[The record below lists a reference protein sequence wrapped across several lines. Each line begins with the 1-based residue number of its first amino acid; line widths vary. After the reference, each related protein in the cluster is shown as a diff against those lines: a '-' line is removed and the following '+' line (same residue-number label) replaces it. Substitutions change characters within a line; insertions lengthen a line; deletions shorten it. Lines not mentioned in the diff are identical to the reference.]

1 MGGTLQPVTLNLGYV
16 TVNGFYNLTEKQL
29 KFKGIT
35 RKNCIRSI
43 LELVFSTTVCTGLMK
58 TCKKN
63 LIMSKSGPISFKN
76 YLRGV
81 SNTPKEIP
89 LAIAQ
94 CYW

>member
-1 MGGTLQPVTLNLGYV
+1 M
-16 TVNGFYNLTEKQL
+16 
-29 KFKGIT
+29 
-35 RKNCIRSI
+35 
-43 LELVFSTTVCTGLMK
+43 ELVFSTTVCTGLMK